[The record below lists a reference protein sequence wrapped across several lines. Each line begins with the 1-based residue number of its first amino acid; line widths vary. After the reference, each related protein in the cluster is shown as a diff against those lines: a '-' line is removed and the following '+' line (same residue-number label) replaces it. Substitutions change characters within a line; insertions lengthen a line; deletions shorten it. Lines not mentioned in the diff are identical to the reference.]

1 MKKEIAMSI
10 QRISIIAATALVLGA
25 VGASAGDLPQ
35 YEVTGFPISPLQFS
49 VLGSGGVQEQSL
61 TSALTIDGMPA
72 SPHQIA
78 VISPR
83 TEQQAAN
90 KLNIDASGTQHVDD

>member
-1 MKKEIAMSI
+1 
-10 QRISIIAATALVLGA
+10 
-25 VGASAGDLPQ
+25 
-35 YEVTGFPISPLQFS
+35 

-83 TEQQAAN
+83 TEQQVAN
-90 KLNIDASGTQHVDD
+90 KLNTDASGTQHVDD

>member
-1 MKKEIAMSI
+1 MSI
-10 QRISIIAATALVLGA
+10 RQISIIAATVLVLGA

-35 YEVTGFPISPLQFS
+35 YEVTGFPISPLQSS
-49 VLGSGGVQEQSL
+49 VLGSASVQKQSL

-72 SPHQIA
+72 SLHQIA

-83 TEQQAAN
+83 TEQQVAN
-90 KLNIDASGTQHVDD
+90 KLNTEALSTWMTSQHRT